1 MNKALRIIILA
12 NTIFCFA
19 GALFAPL
26 YAIFV
31 QQITSNII
39 HIGASL
45 SVFCFTTALLTFI
58 LCRVGDRLK
67 EKEFLLI
74 VGFLIRA
81 VAWIYYIFIR
91 SVWQIYLIHLIL
103 AFGEAFGSP
112 AFTAL
117 FSSHLDKG
125 RHFKDWGYWISIS
138 LIISG
143 IASFLG
149 SVLVKNY
156 GFKPLF
162 AFMALLAIVSS
173 LVIYLQPRKII

>member
-1 MNKALRIIILA
+1 MNKALKIIILS

-58 LCRVGDRLK
+58 ICRVGDRFK

-74 VGFLIRA
+74 LGFILRA

-91 SVWQIYLIHLIL
+91 SVWQIYFVHLIL

-117 FSSHLDKG
+117 FSSHLDKD
-125 RHFKDWGYWISIS
+125 RHFKEWGSWISIS
-138 LIISG
+138 LVISG
-143 IASFLG
+143 VASFLG
-149 SVLVKNY
+149 SVLVKTY

-162 AFMALLAIVSS
+162 VSMAILAIISS
-173 LVIYLQPRKII
+173 LIVYLQPRKLI

>member
-1 MNKALRIIILA
+1 MNKALRIIILS

-31 QQITSNII
+31 QQITNNII
-39 HIGASL
+39 HIGASI
-45 SVFCFTTALLTFI
+45 SVFSFTTALLTFI
-58 LCRVGDRLK
+58 ICRFGDRIK

-74 VGFLIRA
+74 LGFLIRA
-81 VAWIYYIFIR
+81 FAWVYYIFIR
-91 SVWQIYLIHLIL
+91 SVWQIYFVHFIL
-103 AFGEAFGSP
+103 AFGEAFGTP
-112 AFTAL
+112 AFRAL
-117 FSSHLDKG
+117 FSSHLDSGKY
-125 RHFKDWGYWISIS
+125 FKDWGSWISIL

-149 SVLVKNY
+149 SVLIKSY

-162 AFMALLAIVSS
+162 ALMALLAIVSS
-173 LVIYLQPRKII
+173 LIVYLQPRKLI